1 VAVARHAPARAGHAG
16 ARRGVRG
23 RAARRR
29 PRRGRRGIVRR
40 AGRRGADAVR
50 RAARGVCGH
59 PDRARHHR
67 PDRVHHVRRRPQ
79 RRGAGPRGPRRLRL
93 GQPDLGGLPGDA
105 GDHPADP
112 GNLKM
117 VNVGGGAGLGG
128 DAEQGRAQANALGG
142 SRNNA
147 NQGTPRDGL
156 PPTTN
161 MFLWQPVAGA
171 AYPPC
176 VDGDY
181 DMTVMGHEYTHA
193 ITNRMIAGPD
203 TGITSFQGG
212 SMGEAWSD
220 LTAAEYLA
228 EYGYRAP
235 GDTPFVTG
243 AYVTGN
249 T

>member
-1 VAVARHAPARAGHAG
+1 
-16 ARRGVRG
+16 
-23 RAARRR
+23 
-29 PRRGRRGIVRR
+29 
-40 AGRRGADAVR
+40 
-50 RAARGVCGH
+50 
-59 PDRARHHR
+59 
-67 PDRVHHVRRRPQ
+67 
-79 RRGAGPRGPRRLRL
+79 
-93 GQPDLGGLPGDA
+93 
-105 GDHPADP
+105 
-112 GNLKM
+112 M
-117 VNVGGGAGLGG
+117 VNVGTGGLGG
-128 DAEQGRAQANALGG
+128 AAEQGRARSNALGG

-203 TGITSFQGG
+203 SGITSFQGG

-220 LTAAEYLA
+220 LVAAEYLF
-228 EYGYRAP
+228 EYGYRPP

-249 T
+249 TSVGIRDYDGSRSPLNFSDIGVDLTGPAAHADGAVWVASNLHVPAARR